1 MVMDKTMNKISLSIS
16 LSNSVLKKK
25 YFNPIN
31 KDRIITISIESR

>member
-1 MVMDKTMNKISLSIS
+1 MNKISLSTN

-31 KDRIITISIESR
+31 KDRIITIIIESR